1 MDSKKNN
8 HNVPRLHTNASGPKK
23 TEGLHSPVQSKSKAH
38 NAVSDTKGKIT
49 DAFVTKSPKNLS
61 EASKIQKSAHRR
73 ASSSELV
80 PPEKH
85 AQPRRKIKIGYFSK
99 TGLSPDM
106 PKKVNQDSMIAI
118 ENFLGNPHC
127 HLFGV
132 FDGHGQYGKEIS
144 NFIKDRLPVLFSND
158 NSFTQNPKQS
168 ILTCVER
175 LQAEILRSKFDTSF
189 SGSTMVLVL
198 ILNDMIICANVGD
211 SRAVLG
217 KVEGKKWVPLALSR
231 DHKPDLQDE
240 RARIQSH
247 GGRVEAFTDDDGRPY
262 GPPRVWISNLDYPG
276 IAMSR
281 SLGDSVAASI
291 GVIAIPE
298 IIEHHLQPCDKFIVL
313 GSDGLFEFLS
323 NDDIVRTT
331 STLAK
336 TKDLDPICHILVRN
350 ADECWRKEEE
360 SIDDITCIC
369 VFLDS
374 DR

>member
-1 MDSKKNN
+1 MDSKKKN
-8 HNVPRLHTNASGPKK
+8 HNVPKSHINAGPKK
-23 TEGLHSPVQSKSKAH
+23 TEALHSSVQSKSKAH
-38 NAVSDTKGKIT
+38 NVVSDTKVKI
-49 DAFVTKSPKNLS
+49 AEPFISKSPKNLS
-61 EASKIQKSAHRR
+61 EASKIQKSANKR
-73 ASSSELV
+73 ANSSELV

-85 AQPRRKIKIGYFSK
+85 TQSRRKIKIGYLSK
-99 TGLSPDM
+99 TGSSPDM
-106 PKKVNQDSMIAI
+106 PKKVNQDSMIVI
-118 ENFLGNPHC
+118 ENFLGQPNC

-144 NFIKDRLPVLFSND
+144 SFIKDRLPILFSND
-158 NSFTQNPKQS
+158 NSFIQNPKQS
-168 ILTCVER
+168 ILNCVQQ
-175 LQAEILRSKFDTSF
+175 LQADILRSKFDTSF

-198 ILNDMIICANVGD
+198 MLNDMIICANVGD

-217 KVEGKKWVPLALSR
+217 KVEGKKWVPVTLSR

-240 RARIQSH
+240 RVRIQSH
-247 GGRVEAFTDDDGRPY
+247 GGRVEPFTDDDGRPY

-291 GVIAIPE
+291 GVISTPE
-298 IIEHHLQPCDKFIVL
+298 IIEHQMQPCDKFIIL

-323 NDDIVRTT
+323 SNDIVRTT
-331 STLAK
+331 STLTK
-336 TKDLDPICHILVRN
+336 TKDPDQISHILVRN